1 MKKSIYGLLFLCGLF
16 YDGTA
21 QSPVNI
27 IKIVP
32 QSFSKNTLKFSWE
45 HSTSSKASFNV
56 SPFVALYDRRN
67 EKVLGAGLDLAKKIY
82 VSRMDS
88 AAPLKGFYGA
98 ASICYAYYQT
108 QYKKFDDTTDGTA
121 VFPYPPLVE
130 RSVTEKIH
138 QIGADL
144 FLGYQFPVKKV
155 LYVDVYLGGGLRYS
169 FSSQGQNSN
178 YKTGINDY
186 GYIGVIPK
194 AGIKIGLKI

>member
-1 MKKSIYGLLFLCGLF
+1 MKKLIYGLLLLCSLF
-16 YDGTA
+16 YEGFA
-21 QSPVNI
+21 QPPVNI
-27 IKIVP
+27 VKIVP
-32 QSFSKNTLKFSWE
+32 QSLPKNTLKVSWE
-45 HSTSSKASFNV
+45 HGTSPKASWNV
-56 SPFVALYDRRN
+56 SPFVTLYDRRN
-67 EKVLGAGLDLAKKIY
+67 EKVLGAGLDLGKKIY

-98 ASICYAYYQT
+98 ASICYAYYHT
-108 QYKKFDDTTDGTA
+108 QYKKYDDTTDGNA

-144 FLGYQFPVKKV
+144 FLGYQFPIKKV
-155 LYVDVYLGGGLRYS
+155 LYIDVYLGGGLRYS

-178 YKTGINDY
+178 YKTGVNDY